1 VSKAEQESQSF
12 LFRIWRED
20 PEEVDPPLNFRGHMT
35 CLLDGTRVYVQS
47 WIEVQAF
54 INSYLE
60 ASGASGGSPE
70 LLDWTGESPTN
81 RV

>member
-1 VSKAEQESQSF
+1 MSGAPEKESQSF

-20 PEEVDPPLNFRGHMT
+20 PSDTDTPLDFRGHMT

-47 WIEVQAF
+47 WIEIQAF

-60 ASGASGGSPE
+60 ASGTGLEQPAQE
-70 LLDWTGESPTN
+70 LEWTGEASSI
-81 RV
+81 